1 MFIFFRFFIGYLPGS
16 SSVSLA
22 CGAPDFVLLSWP
34 PCIGM
39 LSGSL
44 KNARWLP
51 FKNPYENL
59 LDRFIGIMP
68 VSGNTFCGPV
78 HRSKIFPVQCIQF
91 LPEDFVF
98 YRGDFRCSHFISSC
112 PSSNRTHPAP
122 GLAQERRS
130 RPGYGAR
137 PGKWSHV
144 SPKKHRRARLGILV
158 LEEPKLGQL
167 SPTTLA
173 LSDPYCFAWVL
184 RSLLCQRRLPSRSP
198 WEVFAGRLALP
209 ECPQPSWN
217 RLSPWQ
223 ASWLVVCTFVLFR
236 EESSGH
242 PIASVRPEGTPGTA
256 TGAIRSFSCA
266 WKNSL

>member
-1 MFIFFRFFIGYLPGS
+1 
-16 SSVSLA
+16 
-22 CGAPDFVLLSWP
+22 
-34 PCIGM
+34 
-39 LSGSL
+39 
-44 KNARWLP
+44 
-51 FKNPYENL
+51 
-59 LDRFIGIMP
+59 MP

-78 HRSKIFPVQCIQF
+78 HRSKLFPVQCIQF

-98 YRGDFRCSHFISSC
+98 YRGDFRCSHFISSW
-112 PSSNRTHPAP
+112 PSSNRTHPTP

-130 RPGYGAR
+130 RPEYGAR

-144 SPKKHRRARLGILV
+144 SPTKHRRARLGILV

-167 SPTTLA
+167 SPTTSA
-173 LSDPYCFAWVL
+173 L
-184 RSLLCQRRLPSRSP
+184 RSVLLRVGPSEFALPASIAI
-198 WEVFAGRLALP
+198 EVSLRGFAGRLALP

-223 ASWLVVCTFVLFR
+223 ASWLVVRTFVLLER
-236 EESSGH
+236 SPQGT
-242 PIASVRPEGTPGTA
+242 PIASVRPESTPGTA